1 MNWRYASALAL
12 ACFTGL
18 VVAKDV
24 PVMLENV
31 RVGLHQDMTRVVFD
45 LTDSVRYQAVPQQN
59 QSTLVLEFTDTVA
72 EKALFDT
79 PLAKASIDNIRFE
92 ELEDGA
98 LRVELKL
105 RGDLQYSIF
114 PLSPHL
120 DKGYRLV
127 VDLANG
133 AEAETTLAGDR
144 SMAAEA
150 VTLAAS
156 KPQKPRAGRKSTLSK
171 STRKPP
177 PSGSRESSP
186 VRFGGTWEQD
196 WALEKGGH
204 SQKFESLIEPRLE
217 MGLTPGVE
225 LTAIARIRLDA
236 VGDLGPDEDKP
247 DNYSSINGP
256 LYNDTYAEFSLR
268 ELYLDTR
275 WSDSYWRIG
284 KQQVV
289 WGQADG
295 IKVLDVVNP
304 QSYRE
309 FILDDFD
316 RSRIPLTMVNV
327 EMPVGQDTTLQ
338 LLWIPDTT
346 YHELAEFDTPYYITS
361 PLLVPVAPTGVAVD
375 ILNPDVPDNAI
386 DDSDIGGRI
395 SGFWGGW
402 DVTINYLY
410 HYQDAPV
417 LYQQVKLTPGGVLA
431 TVSPEYERNHMT
443 GGTLSNAFGDFT
455 LRAEVA
461 YNTDTF
467 QISQDISS
475 GGIADS
481 AELGSVIGLD
491 WQLGSYDTLLSAQ
504 WFQSHLFDYD
514 SSIYR
519 DKTEH
524 NLSLY
529 YQRDFANETWQ
540 FNALGLYSVN
550 NQDSL
555 IQAKLKYFWRSNLEV
570 WLGADIFSGDSEGI
584 YGQFRNYDRMLLGLE
599 LGF

>member
-1 MNWRYASALAL
+1 M
-12 ACFTGL
+12 
-18 VVAKDV
+18 
-24 PVMLENV
+24 
-31 RVGLHQDMTRVVFD
+31 
-45 LTDSVRYQAVPQQN
+45 
-59 QSTLVLEFTDTVA
+59 
-72 EKALFDT
+72 
-79 PLAKASIDNIRFE
+79 
-92 ELEDGA
+92 
-98 LRVELKL
+98 
-105 RGDLQYSIF
+105 
-114 PLSPHL
+114 
-120 DKGYRLV
+120 
-127 VDLANG
+127 
-133 AEAETTLAGDR
+133 
-144 SMAAEA
+144 
-150 VTLAAS
+150 
-156 KPQKPRAGRKSTLSK
+156 
-171 STRKPP
+171 
-177 PSGSRESSP
+177 
-186 VRFGGTWEQD
+186 RFGGTWEQE

-217 MGLTPGVE
+217 MGLTPGIE

>member
-1 MNWRYASALAL
+1 LKWRYAPALAL
-12 ACFTGL
+12 ACFAGQ
-18 VVAKDV
+18 VVAKGD

-59 QSTLVLEFTDTVA
+59 QSILVLEFTDTVA

-79 PLAKASIDNIRFE
+79 PLAKASIDKVQFE
-92 ELEDGA
+92 ELENGT

-105 RGDLQYSIF
+105 KGDLHYSIF

-133 AEAETTLAGDR
+133 ADTATTLAGDG
-144 SMAAEA
+144 SVAAEA
-150 VTLAAS
+150 VTLPAGKSQSA
-156 KPQKPRAGRKSTLSK
+156 RAGRTSTLSK
-171 STRKPP
+171 SSRKPP
-177 PSGSRESSP
+177 PPGPRKLSP
-186 VRFGGTWEQD
+186 IRFGGTWEQE

-361 PLLVPVAPTGVAVD
+361 PLLVPTAPAGVAVE
-375 ILNPDVPDNAI
+375 IRNPDVPDNAI

-417 LYQQVKLTPGGVLA
+417 LYQEVKFTPGGVLA

-491 WQLGSYDTLLSAQ
+491 WQLGSYDTLVSAQ

-540 FNALGLYSVN
+540 FNALALYSVN